1 MKIMKDKK
9 YIPQP
14 ADLSDVTLPDGLLE
28 LREQIAKN
36 AHEVWAQ
43 NRMNEGWTYGSERND
58 TLKQHPDLVPYEDL
72 TEGEREYDRAT
83 AMNSIKLLL
92 KLGYKITKE

>member
-1 MKIMKDKK
+1 MKNKK

-14 ADLSDVTLPDGLLE
+14 ADLSGVTLPEGLQE

-36 AHEVWAQ
+36 AHEVWAL
-43 NRMNEGWTYGSERND
+43 NRMNEGWTYGPVRND
-58 TLKQHPDLVPYEDL
+58 ALKQHPDLIPYEDL

>member
-1 MKIMKDKK
+1 MMKDKK

-43 NRMNEGWTYGSERND
+43 NRMNEGWTYGYVRND
-58 TLKQHPDLVPYEDL
+58 ALKQHPDLVPYEDL

>member
-1 MKIMKDKK
+1 MKDKK

-43 NRMNEGWTYGSERND
+43 NRMNEGWTYGAVRND
-58 TLKQHPDLVPYEDL
+58 AMKQHPDLVPYEDL

>member
-43 NRMNEGWTYGSERND
+43 NRMNEGWTYGSVRND
-58 TLKQHPDLVPYEDL
+58 ALKQHPDLVPYEDL

>member
-1 MKIMKDKK
+1 MKNKK

-14 ADLSDVTLPDGLLE
+14 ADLSGVTLPEGLLE
-28 LREQIAKN
+28 LRELIAKN
-36 AHEVWAQ
+36 AHEVWAL
-43 NRMNEGWTYGSERND
+43 NRMNEGWTYGPVRND
-58 TLKQHPDLVPYEDL
+58 ALKQHPDLIPYEDL
-72 TEGEREYDRAT
+72 TEGEREYDRST

>member
-43 NRMNEGWTYGSERND
+43 NRMNEGWTYGAVRND
-58 TLKQHPDLVPYEDL
+58 AMKQHPDLVPYEDL

>member
-1 MKIMKDKK
+1 MKEDKK

-14 ADLSDVTLPDGLLE
+14 ADLSEVTLPDGLLE

-36 AHEVWAQ
+36 AHEVWAH
-43 NRMNEGWTYGSERND
+43 NRMNEGWTYGPVRND
-58 TLKQHPDLVPYEDL
+58 ALKQHPDLIPYEEL

>member
-1 MKIMKDKK
+1 MKKTT

-14 ADLSDVTLPDGLLE
+14 ANLDDVQLPDGLIE

-43 NRMNEGWTYGSERND
+43 NRINDGWTYGPVRND
-58 TLKQHPDLVPYEDL
+58 ALKQHPDLVPYEEL

-92 KLGYKITKE
+92 KLGYRIEKE

>member
-1 MKIMKDKK
+1 
-9 YIPQP
+9 
-14 ADLSDVTLPDGLLE
+14 
-28 LREQIAKN
+28 
-36 AHEVWAQ
+36 
-43 NRMNEGWTYGSERND
+43 MNEGWTYGSVRND
-58 TLKQHPDLVPYEDL
+58 ALKQHPDLVPYEDL

>member
-1 MKIMKDKK
+1 MDHEK
-9 YIPQP
+9 YTPQP
-14 ADLSDVTLPDGLLE
+14 ADLSDVTLPDGLVD

-43 NRMNEGWTYGSERND
+43 NRMNEGWTYGPVRND
-58 TLKQHPDLVPYEDL
+58 VLKQHPDLIPYEDL
-72 TEGEREYDRAT
+72 SEGEREYDRAT

-92 KLGYKITKE
+92 KLGYKIEKE